1 MSVSLQ
7 VRFLRGQARQH
18 QARRANGALAR
29 WRGRLP
35 RPRGLG
41 TARHGRLEAPRLD
54 GFHLLP
60 RPRGRRQQGSCVAH
74 TPGLP
79 RQIRRHLQGRWDRE
93 RGLQRR
99 QAARR
104 PDLRLLDGQEEHRG
118 GRAVFHGGVRG
129 VQPTVHLRLLR
140 GEHRQGSSP
149 GPKDYPPHHHTR
161 ARRRASDPPPSLS
174 LCSPHDAE
182 KSTSTRRW

>member
-1 MSVSLQ
+1 MSISLQ

-35 RPRGLG
+35 SPWGLG

-60 RPRGRRQQGSCVAH
+60 RPRGRRQQGSCAAH

-129 VQPTVHLRLLR
+129 VQPTVHLRHLR
-140 GEHRQGSSP
+140 GVHLQGSSP
-149 GPKDYPPHHHTR
+149 GPKDYPPTHTHTR
-161 ARRRASDPPPSLS
+161 ACRRASDPPPSLS
-174 LCSPHDAE
+174 LCSLP
-182 KSTSTRRW
+182 RR